1 MASMVEA
8 VYARIL
14 RPLLFQLD
22 AEMAHRLALTL
33 LAGVPL
39 GSGSPDPPEL
49 RRKLWGL
56 DFSNPIGLAAG
67 MDKDVRAAGAWQAIG
82 FGFAEFGTI
91 TPRAQPGN
99 APPRIWRLAEHRAL
113 VNRLGFPS
121 AGMEPAAHRLGRL
134 RSAKLAMRVG
144 VNIGPNRDTQ
154 PDHIV
159 QDCATLMRTL
169 GSLADFVVVNLSSP
183 NTPGLREWQAPEKM
197 REIFAAIASAPDTAV
212 ASLPRLIKLAPDLE
226 PGLLAGICDEALA
239 LGLDGIVA
247 TNTTLAR
254 EAVGVTTAFEGGL
267 SGEPLRARARAM
279 IREIYRHTGGKLP
292 IIGVG
297 GIASAADAYA
307 HIRAGASAVELY
319 TGLIYHGPAMVG
331 ALKAG
336 LCRMLRS
343 DGLRSID
350 EAVGRDA

>member
-1 MASMVEA
+1 MVEA

-56 DFSNPIGLAAG
+56 NFSNPIGLAAG

-91 TPRAQPGN
+91 TPRAQPGT
-99 APPRIWRLAEHRAL
+99 APPRMWRLAEHRAL

-159 QDCATLMRTL
+159 QDYATLMRTL
-169 GSLADFVVVNLSSP
+169 GPLADFVVVNLSSP

-197 REIFAAIASAPDTAV
+197 REIFAAIASTPDAAA
-212 ASLPRLIKLAPDLE
+212 ASPPRLIKLAPDLE

-279 IREIYRHTGGKLP
+279 IREIYRHTGGNLP
-292 IIGVG
+292 IVGVG

-343 DGLRSID
+343 DGLGSID